1 MESNPT
7 LVNNYIK
14 LFTDDTKYLINNNIP
29 DVYLPNPSEND
40 YKVGVIQRYFLQQRD
55 SNLSP
60 IFEVSKKEYDKRFAY
75 VYYKGVSLKWR
86 ISGDIRDKFITNQDG
101 TLIKTPSVIT
111 SNKLA
116 IKEASKILPNI
127 GLYLVN
133 LTQFYLPNKL

>member
-1 MESNPT
+1 MDSNLT
-7 LVNNYIK
+7 LIGNYIK
-14 LFTDDTKYLINNNIP
+14 LFRDDTKYLINNTIP
-29 DVYLPNPSEND
+29 DAYLPTPSESD
-40 YKVGVIQRYFLQQRD
+40 YKVGIIERYFLQQRD

-60 IFEVSKKEYDKRFAY
+60 IFEVSKKEYDKRVTY

-86 ISGDIRDKFITNQDG
+86 ISGDVRDKFTTNQDG

-133 LTQFYLPNKL
+133 LTQFHLPNKL